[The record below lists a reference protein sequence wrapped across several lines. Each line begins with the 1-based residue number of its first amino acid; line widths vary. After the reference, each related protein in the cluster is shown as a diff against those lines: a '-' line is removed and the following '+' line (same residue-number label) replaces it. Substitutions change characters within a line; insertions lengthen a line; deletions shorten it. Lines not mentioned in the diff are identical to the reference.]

1 MFYDSKEQMNKHDE
15 LHENQECYTN
25 AEYTSSEENA
35 GAAPSVTF
43 IDRFKRRPIEN
54 EDAEATK
61 KHLILTRY
69 HDSFREKIK
78 TKGEGSGIVKG
89 MANYAEVHIRFEPQ
103 IEKNDLVFI
112 DALPEHRLPPVYI
125 AAVER
130 EIREAS
136 KKGVIAGF
144 PMVGLKATL
153 FDASYHPV
161 ASSESAFEE
170 AARLA
175 YKDGVPKTYPTIL
188 EPLGI
193 LKTKVPVG
201 CNLEEIMHEISSKR
215 RGTILEMDMDIQNE
229 TTVILAC
236 VPFIEMDS
244 YEEVLRKS
252 TDGRGSFELV
262 FDCYEEAPGSIQ
274 ELIKKHSR
282 NTEANLK

>member
-15 LHENQECYTN
+15 LHENQECYTNAEYTSSEEN

-112 DALPEHRLPPVYI
+112 
-125 AAVER
+125 
-130 EIREAS
+130 
-136 KKGVIAGF
+136 
-144 PMVGLKATL
+144 
-153 FDASYHPV
+153 
-161 ASSESAFEE
+161 ES
-170 AARLA
+170 
-175 YKDGVPKTYPTIL
+175 PWI
-188 EPLGI
+188 
-193 LKTKVPVG
+193 
-201 CNLEEIMHEISSKR
+201 
-215 RGTILEMDMDIQNE
+215 
-229 TTVILAC
+229 
-236 VPFIEMDS
+236 
-244 YEEVLRKS
+244 
-252 TDGRGSFELV
+252 
-262 FDCYEEAPGSIQ
+262 
-274 ELIKKHSR
+274 
-282 NTEANLK
+282 